1 MNQIIL
7 DVKNLTMRFG
17 GLTAVDNVSFK
28 LNANQILG
36 IIGPN
41 GAGKTTIFNAISGLY
56 QPTSGE
62 VLFNGQLIN
71 KLSPHEIAKIG
82 LRRTFQQSRLFE
94 DLSVLDNVLIGMTPQ
109 SSNDLLK
116 AIVRRDI
123 YRSET
128 EANINDAIDLLN
140 QFSSFL
146 GDNYLRRAGDLVP
159 GERRKLEIC
168 RALASKPK
176 VLLLDEPAAGMDPTE
191 SAELMEDILKVRELK
206 SGIGIVLI
214 EHDMTVVQK
223 TADSNTKN
231 VIHTTHNHHCQ
242 NQ

>member
-94 DLSVLDNVLIGMTPQ
+94 DLSVHDNVLIGMTPQ

-146 GDNYLRRAGDLVP
+146 RN
-159 GERRKLEIC
+159 
-168 RALASKPK
+168 
-176 VLLLDEPAAGMDPTE
+176 
-191 SAELMEDILKVRELK
+191 
-206 SGIGIVLI
+206 
-214 EHDMTVVQK
+214 
-223 TADSNTKN
+223 
-231 VIHTTHNHHCQ
+231 
-242 NQ
+242 